1 MGKFSVEILEKG
13 YKIPLSENLSV
24 LKEAVKLKN
33 ATIPNR
39 LVIQPMEGCDG
50 TKSGEIDEL
59 THRRYERFAKSGAGL
74 LWFEA
79 VAIVNEARANPR
91 QLYLCDKTSDSFKRE
106 VEHIRETAL
115 KETGINPVIIMQAT
129 HSGRYS
135 KPNGVPE
142 PLIALNKPPF
152 EKDKPLD
159 KSRIVSDDYLKSLE
173 EVYGKAAYLAEKA
186 GFDGVDIKCCHGYLM
201 SELMGAHL
209 REGEYGGSFENRT
222 RLFFNAI
229 ENAKANVSE
238 KFIVTSRMNAYDGFL
253 YPYGFGVS
261 EEMGMTPDLREPL
274 KVVDILTKKY
284 GFELLDITI
293 GNPYVN
299 PHVNRPFNQGPYI
312 SPEKPLFGVERM
324 MHCVG
329 EIQRAYPE
337 LKVVGSGFS
346 YMGKEG
352 ENLAAG
358 AVENGICTLA
368 GFGRQA
374 FAYPDFAKDIFA
386 SGLDERK
393 VCLACGKCSELM
405 RAGTVAGC
413 VVRDNETYLPYYKK
427 FVKKEG

>member
-1 MGKFSVEILEKG
+1 MGKYSSEIMEKG
-13 YKIPLSENLSV
+13 YEIPLSDNLSV
-24 LKEAVKLKN
+24 LNEAVELKTK
-33 ATIPNR
+33 TIKNR
-39 LVIQPMEGCDG
+39 FVTQPMEGCDG
-50 TKSGEIDEL
+50 TSLGAIDEL
-59 THRRYERFAKSGAGL
+59 THRRYTRFAKSGAGL
-74 LWFEA
+74 IWFEA
-79 VAIVNEARANPR
+79 VAILNEARANPR
-91 QLYLCDKTSDSFKRE
+91 QLYINDSTLESFKKE
-106 VEHIRETAL
+106 IESIRETAV
-115 KETGINPVIIMQAT
+115 KTTGVNPVIIMQST

-142 PLIALNKPPF
+142 PIIALNKPPY
-152 EKDKPLD
+152 EKDKPID

-173 EVYGKAAYLAEKA
+173 EEYGKAAALAEKA

-201 SELMGAHL
+201 SELMGAHV
-209 REGEYGGSFENRT
+209 REGSYGGSFENRT

-229 ENAKANVSE
+229 ENAKANTG
-238 KFIVTSRMNAYDGFL
+238 KDFIVTSRMNAYDGFL

-261 EEMGMTPDLREPL
+261 EEMGITPDLREPL
-274 KVVDILTKKY
+274 EVVRILTEKY

-299 PHVNRPFNQGPYI
+299 PHVNRPFNQGPYV
-312 SPEKPLFGVERM
+312 SPEAPLTGVERM

-329 EIQRAYPE
+329 EIQKSFPD

-358 AVENGICTLA
+358 AVENGICSLV

-374 FAYPDFAKDIFA
+374 FAYPEFAKDIIN
-386 SGLDERK
+386 GGMDEK
-393 VCLACGKCSELM
+393 KACIACGKCSELM

-413 VVRDNETYLPYYKK
+413 VIRDAETYLPYYKE
-427 FVKKEG
+427 FVKKG